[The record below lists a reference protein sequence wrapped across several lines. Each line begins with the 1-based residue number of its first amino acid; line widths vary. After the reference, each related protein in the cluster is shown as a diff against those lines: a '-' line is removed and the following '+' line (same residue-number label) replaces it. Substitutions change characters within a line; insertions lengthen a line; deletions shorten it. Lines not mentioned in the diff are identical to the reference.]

1 MTCDIPEGKHYYG
14 QVHSEVN
21 QRNLNDGTIL
31 CLRVKIDSKN
41 GKEQDQRVNGT
52 LLLNMG
58 GLITAVLSSLFV
70 SLVLRDASF
79 FVVLPISIVLFPIGG
94 MAWGLVMWNYT
105 EKLYNKQKNISD
117 TPHLN
122 N

>member
-1 MTCDIPEGKHYYG
+1 MSTSQNRFEKWERTRSKGKWNFIVKYG
-14 QVHSEVN
+14 V
-21 QRNLNDGTIL
+21 LFW
-31 CLRVKIDSKN
+31 
-41 GKEQDQRVNGT
+41 
-52 LLLNMG
+52 
-58 GLITAVLSSLFV
+58 GLITAVLFSLFV